1 MFLDNPVSTGGKI
14 ANRAREERRVMSKI
28 SQKDY
33 RAYAPRP
40 FTREERDSTT
50 LLFGGLTWR
59 AERALEGVFNG
70 SGYHARA
77 LPNAT
82 RADLLRGREL
92 ADVGQCCPTAFT
104 AGNLANFLLEES
116 KRDGAEK
123 VMDDYA
129 YFSAGSCGSC
139 RFGQYHQSYELA
151 LNNLGMDAFRLFFV
165 AQQDPAASHGEG
177 GLDISPQIIA
187 KAVLGVLAADVIQD
201 VEYQLRPYELEPGA
215 TDRAARASVEDLYE
229 VCKGFRP
236 PSGTF
241 GLAAWAL
248 LSREIIRSMR
258 RAGTRFAEV
267 KVDRLRVKPK
277 VKITGE
283 FYLQTVEGD
292 PNYNIH
298 SWLEGEGAEVY
309 PAPIVIWLDYLLRFQ
324 AQYSEERH
332 YEKGARARLNWL
344 RLASKAILWRHDQM
358 RRTIGGLPHR
368 VPRQH
373 ELKALAAPY
382 YDGRL
387 SGGEGDMLIGKAIWA
402 HTKGKA
408 HMIAELSP
416 YGCMPNTMSLGAMAA
431 VQGKYPDMLFA
442 ALEVKGDSEVHALSR
457 CQMILTEAKVRAA
470 EEFDRALHASGL
482 TLEQARDKLARSQ
495 ASGMQAL
502 PERGAAGTAANI
514 VLQLGG
520 ARL

>member
-1 MFLDNPVSTGGKI
+1 
-14 ANRAREERRVMSKI
+14 MSKI

-33 RAYAPRP
+33 RAYTPGP
-40 FTREERDSTT
+40 FTPEDRAKTT

-59 AERALEGVFNG
+59 AERALEGVFAG
-70 SGYHARA
+70 SGYRARA

-116 KRDGAEK
+116 KREGAPTVIE
-123 VMDDYA
+123 DYA
-129 YFSAGSCGSC
+129 YFTAGSCGSC

-151 LNNLGMDAFRLFFV
+151 LNNLGLEAFRLFFI

-177 GLDISPQIIA
+177 GFDISPQLIA
-187 KAVLGVLAADVIQD
+187 KAVLGVLATDVIQD

-215 TDRAARASVEDLYE
+215 TNRAARESVEDLHD
-229 VCKGFRP
+229 VCEAFRP

-241 GLAAWAL
+241 GLAAWSL
-248 LSREIIRSMR
+248 LSRDILKSLR
-258 RAGTRFAEV
+258 RAGARFAEV
-267 KVDRLRVKPK
+267 QVDRLRVKPK

-309 PAPIVIWLDYLLRFQ
+309 PAPIVVWLDYLLRFQ
-324 AQYSEERH
+324 SQYWEERA
-332 YEKGARARLNWL
+332 YEKGAAWRLAGF
-344 RLASKAILWRHDQM
+344 RLASKALLWRYDQM
-358 RRTIGGLPHR
+358 RRAIGGLPHR
-368 VPRQH
+368 VPRQE
-373 ELKALAAPY
+373 ELKAYAAPY
-382 YDGRL
+382 FDGRL

-402 HTKGKA
+402 HTKRKA
-408 HMIAELSP
+408 HMVAELSP

-470 EEFDRALHASGL
+470 EEFDRALSATGL
-482 TLEQARDKLARSQ
+482 TPEQARDKLARSKRSVV
-495 ASGMQAL
+495 AAL
-502 PERGAAGTAANI
+502 PERGAAGTAANL

-520 ARL
+520 AHL